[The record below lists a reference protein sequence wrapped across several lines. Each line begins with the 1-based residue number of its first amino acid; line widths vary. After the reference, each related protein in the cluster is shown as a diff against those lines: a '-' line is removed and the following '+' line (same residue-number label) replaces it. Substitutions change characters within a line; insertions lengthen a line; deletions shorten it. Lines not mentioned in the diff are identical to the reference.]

1 MKATESTVIPSFN
14 SLEYA
19 SKTFHILE
27 KLCAERQEW
36 EGQEY
41 LSSTA
46 RLYNLLAAV
55 YGVYEKKFVDAKDE
69 DRRTLRQQLVGKLN
83 EAGIGVRKSTDT
95 LGLLIRYVF
104 QADRRRVMSYKYAI
118 LAARSHDVSYE
129 ELPEWLSN
137 EGGLEEVARKVSFS
151 QETLDRREELLKSI
165 NRVQE
170 VISKRSGDP
179 LGVVTLPIKAMGNRV
194 MMLAEP
200 DSEGGFKILY
210 VFDNPTD
217 GVQSNLIR
225 QAATSQASV
234 QMDIQSSRAEAANY
248 INFNRLTKSDERIAA

>member
-1 MKATESTVIPSFN
+1 M
-14 SLEYA
+14 
-19 SKTFHILE
+19 
-27 KLCAERQEW
+27 
-36 EGQEY
+36 
-41 LSSTA
+41 
-46 RLYNLLAAV
+46 
-55 YGVYEKKFVDAKDE
+55 
-69 DRRTLRQQLVGKLN
+69 
-83 EAGIGVRKSTDT
+83 
-95 LGLLIRYVF
+95 
-104 QADRRRVMSYKYAI
+104 
-118 LAARSHDVSYE
+118 
-129 ELPEWLSN
+129 
-137 EGGLEEVARKVSFS
+137 
-151 QETLDRREELLKSI
+151 KSI